1 MERLVYYVKED
12 KQIVKQGGLSKEV
25 WEDNH
30 LQEYV
35 KSGNAFGYVGSSD
48 RTTLRDI
55 MLEKALS
62 GTGLKSAGIAMWIG
76 STDARHLMDG
86 VDKKTT
92 DAEFEK
98 LCKHYC
104 EDAFLKVTI
113 WSHPDHRG
121 SALSTGEIMQKL
133 KSLMGELV

>member
-1 MERLVYYVKED
+1 MERGLVYYVKED

-48 RTTLRDI
+48 RTIARDVILEVTL
-55 MLEKALS
+55 LEA
-62 GTGLKSAGIAMWIG
+62 GLKSAGIAMWIG

-86 VDKKTT
+86 VDKNTS

-98 LCKHYC
+98 LCKGYC
-104 EDAFLKVTI
+104 KDAFLKVTV

-121 SALSTGEIMQKL
+121 SALSTSEILSKL
-133 KSLMGELV
+133 KELIEVA